1 MKYDFDR
8 VIDRRNTNSL
18 KFDFA
23 REFGKPEDALP
34 LWVADMDFQAPI
46 EVINALKETADHGIF
61 GYSGHKEDY
70 LQALHKWFRERFAW
84 DFADKTLVK
93 APGAVFAIANAVR
106 ACTQEGDSVLIKQP
120 VYYPF
125 AGVVRDN
132 NRKLVINSLVR
143 NGDSR
148 NDISKNDTAQASV
161 VDNDYSV
168 DFAAFERQ
176 IVEEQVRLFILCSPH
191 NPIGRVWSAEELRR
205 MGEICL
211 RHNVLIISDEIH
223 ADFVYR
229 GNKHTIF
236 PSLAP
241 ELAEITILCTAP
253 SKTFNLAGLQ
263 VANIFISN
271 SSLRQKFETEI
282 NRSGFSLL
290 SVMGLRACQAAYE
303 YGADWLDQLLDY
315 LQNNLLWLEQFV
327 RDEIP
332 QITLIRP
339 QGTYLVW
346 LDFRRFMPDD
356 NQRRKFMLDEAKIWL
371 DDGPMFGAEGSG
383 YERINIACPR
393 SVLEQA
399 MHQLKRAMENVSS
412 HDLPL
417 C

>member
-23 REFGKPEDALP
+23 CEFGKPEDALP

-61 GYSGHKEDY
+61 GYSGHKEGY
-70 LQALHKWFRERFAW
+70 LQALHKWFRERFTW
-84 DFADKTLVK
+84 DFADEILVK
-93 APGAVFAIANAVR
+93 APGVVFAIANAVR
-106 ACTQEGDSVLIKQP
+106 ACTQEGDSVLIQQP

-132 NRKLVINSLVR
+132 NRKLVINSFVR
-143 NGDSR
+143 NGDSQS
-148 NDISKNDTAQASV
+148 DISKNGTAQASV

-223 ADFVYR
+223 ADFVYS
-229 GNKHTIF
+229 GHKHTIF
-236 PSLAP
+236 PSLSP

-271 SSLRQKFETEI
+271 SSLRRKFETEI
-282 NRSGFSLL
+282 NRSGYSQL

-315 LQNNLLWLEQFV
+315 LQGNLLWLEQFV